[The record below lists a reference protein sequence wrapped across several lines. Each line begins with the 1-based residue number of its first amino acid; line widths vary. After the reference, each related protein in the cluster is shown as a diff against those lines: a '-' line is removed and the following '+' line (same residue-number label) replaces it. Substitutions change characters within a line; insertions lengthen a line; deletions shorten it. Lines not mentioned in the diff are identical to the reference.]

1 MSRDYTKAD
10 EVNIWSSGKH
20 AVIPR
25 RAYSEV
31 ASAIR
36 TGADSRGSAYAP
48 RGSEYAPYLAGGAD
62 SRGLA
67 RTRADSRG
75 LVDTRR
81 KPHHHLF
88 FGNRH
93 IIITKVVT
101 LPTKVIGGQCS
112 T

>member
-48 RGSEYAPYLAGGAD
+48 RGSAYAPYLTGSAD

-67 RTRADSRG
+67 WLAQTRADSRTRG
-75 LVDTRR
+75 ASHTTTTFLVT
-81 KPHHHLF
+81 
-88 FGNRH
+88 
-93 IIITKVVT
+93 IIMIKKVVAP
-101 LPTKVIGGQCS
+101 PTKVIGGQYL